1 MARITKRYV
10 DALKAGAADVV
21 HWDDALP
28 GFGVR
33 VRPSGAKSYVYVYRL
48 GGGRR
53 GRQRRLTLGAANN
66 SPAER
71 LGETEKRR
79 KVITPEEARKAAQT
93 ASAAAGTGGD
103 PAAHKTAQRED
114 LTVAELTARYLK
126 DGPSSRPAKKARSW
140 ENDGSNLKRHV
151 LPLLGRR
158 HVQTLVKAD
167 IEKFQADVT
176 AGKTKA
182 PVTAKGAKKRG
193 RIRVRGG
200 AAVAARATAGL
211 RAMLNWAIDQKL
223 GLKENPASKVRLN
236 KLRNR
241 ERFLDDAELARMGKA
256 VADMEAEGVNAASL
270 TIARLLALTG
280 ARKNEI
286 AGLRWRY
293 VDFQRSAL
301 ILPDSKTGARVI
313 PLGAPALAVLMAW
326 GERFDNMSGDQF
338 VFPAERG
345 DGHHDGVY
353 KVWRRLRKDAGLSDV
368 RLHDLRH
375 THASTGVALNQSLHI
390 VGKILG
396 HRKPETTAR
405 YAHLALDPVRL
416 AADQT
421 AHRVASAMKGRGASN
436 SKVVRLARSK

>member
-10 DALKAGAADVV
+10 DGLKPTGGDVV
-21 HWDDALP
+21 YWDDALP

-33 VRPSGAKSYVYVYRL
+33 VRPSGSKSYLFVYRL

-53 GRQRRLTLGAANN
+53 GRQRRLTLGGANGSN
-66 SPAER
+66 DEPAEN
-71 LGETEKRR
+71 GKRR
-79 KVITPEEARKAAQT
+79 KVLTPEEARKAAQK
-93 ASAAAGTGGD
+93 ASVAVGAGED
-103 PAAHKTAQRED
+103 PAGAKTAERWD
-114 LTVAELTARYLK
+114 LTVAELITLYLK
-126 DGPSSRPAKKARSW
+126 EGPSSRPAKKANSW
-140 ENDGSNLKRHV
+140 VHDDSNLKRHV
-151 LPLLGRR
+151 LPLLGRQHLR
-158 HVQTLVKAD
+158 SLSKAD

-176 AGKTKA
+176 QGRTKA

-193 RIRVRGG
+193 RLRVRGG
-200 AAVAARATAGL
+200 AAVAARTTAAL
-211 RAMLNWAIDQKL
+211 RAMLNWAVDRKF
-223 GLKENPASKVRLN
+223 LKENPASKVKLN
-236 KLRNR
+236 NIKAR
-241 ERFLDDAELARMGKA
+241 ERYLDDVELARLGKA
-256 VADMEAEGVNAASL
+256 VGEMEAEGVNAASL

-301 ILPDSKTGARVI
+301 ILPDSKTGARLI

-326 GERFDNMSGDQF
+326 GEHFDNLGGDQY

-345 DGHHDGVY
+345 GGFHDGVY
-353 KVWRRLRKDAGLSDV
+353 KVWRRLREKAGLSEV

-405 YAHLALDPVRL
+405 YSHLALDPVRA

-421 AHRVASAMKGRGASN
+421 AKRVANAMKGGGDN
-436 SKVVRLARSK
+436 SKVVRLARPK